1 MCRELFASV
10 KCTKYVHFLT
20 QNLMIIWIKA
30 SLFFFLD
37 FSLTKL
43 LVILN
48 KSKIFLIINLRRS
61 LIS

>member
-30 SLFFFLD
+30 SLFLLD